1 MADKDKPNITAPSES
16 VEIRTS
22 QDANRP
28 TENPV
33 LFRGPGDTVDRSAL
47 AQAAKH
53 ALGTDRSLLERAA
66 AGIFQSI
73 ASPPKPAGDGVG
85 DGRAVEDQKARMQPP
100 PTPDRQPSPAPDNK
114 SHDYAGIGLFELLGL
129 MFGLPAADALYHGK
143 PIDSRMLGFIAAG
156 CFFAGL
162 GTAWPTV
169 RKKFPQ
175 QVLVLSLS
183 RIASDARYWLAII
196 LVGFLYA
203 ASPEIYHR
211 AVAPTPPSFALCT
224 DGPCAP
230 VHLKP
235 GPQYVKEIGLGPG
248 AGAEPLFLQAT
259 SIVTADRLRVV
270 VDYSEY
276 RNGWMPKTRAFIGE
290 IKEPVKGKTERLQL
304 IYSAVKANGGTN
316 NLWWGD
322 PSQNHPVAASTFNG
336 SPIPAILVRGRVA
349 IIGSNGEQ
357 HYYFILVR
365 GAENIGT
372 QVGIIPEHD
381 SGDWIESW
389 EAD

>member
-1 MADKDKPNITAPSES
+1 MLGGSAGFG
-16 VEIRTS
+16 S
-22 QDANRP
+22 Q
-28 TENPV
+28 
-33 LFRGPGDTVDRSAL
+33 SAL
-47 AQAAKH
+47 EAA
-53 ALGTDRSLLERAA
+53 ADMRESIQRAA
-66 AGIFQSI
+66 RAF
-73 ASPPKPAGDGVG
+73 DGQDFVR
-85 DGRAVEDQKARMQPP
+85 DNPP
-100 PTPDRQPSPAPDNK
+100 PR
-114 SHDYAGIGLFELLGL
+114 SHPERKNNATGTAHSGIDGAVLAVSELLFL
-129 MFGLPAADALYHGK
+129 LFGLPFGDALYHGK
-143 PIDSRMLGFIAAG
+143 ITALHWIYLAIAVTCAIG
-156 CFFAGL
+156 GPM
-162 GTAWPTV
+162 WPAM
-169 RKKFPQ
+169 RN
-175 QVLVLSLS
+175 
-183 RIASDARYWLAII
+183 RWASPRVAASVANAARDARVWVGLLLAF
-196 LVGFLYA
+196 FLYGV
-203 ASPEIYHR
+203 SPDIYRR
-211 AVAPTPPSFALCT
+211 ATAPVALAPSPPSALCS

-248 AGAEPLFLQAT
+248 AGPEPLFLQAT
-259 SIVTADRLRVV
+259 AAVTAERLRVF

-276 RNGWMPKTRAFIGE
+276 RSGWMSRTRAFIGE

-322 PSQNHPVAASTFNG
+322 PSQNHAVSSSTFNG
-336 SPIPAILVRGRVA
+336 SPLPAIIVRGRVA

-357 HYYFILVR
+357 HYYFILLR

>member
-1 MADKDKPNITAPSES
+1 M
-16 VEIRTS
+16 
-22 QDANRP
+22 
-28 TENPV
+28 
-33 LFRGPGDTVDRSAL
+33 
-47 AQAAKH
+47 
-53 ALGTDRSLLERAA
+53 
-66 AGIFQSI
+66 
-73 ASPPKPAGDGVG
+73 
-85 DGRAVEDQKARMQPP
+85 
-100 PTPDRQPSPAPDNK
+100 PDNK

-175 QVLVLSLS
+175 QALVLSVS
-183 RIASDARYWLAII
+183 RIATDARYWLAII

-211 AVAPTPPSFALCT
+211 AVAPTPPPFALCT

-235 GPQYVKEIGLGPG
+235 GGPQYVKEIGLGPG
-248 AGAEPLFLQAT
+248 AGPEPLYLQAT
-259 SIVTADRLRVV
+259 STVTADRLRVV

-276 RNGWMPKTRAFIGE
+276 RNGWVPKTRAFIGE
-290 IKEPVKGKTERLQL
+290 IKEPVKGKAERLQL

-322 PSQNHPVAASTFNG
+322 PSQNHALSASTFNG
-336 SPIPAILVRGRVA
+336 SPIPAIIVRCRIA

-357 HYYFILVR
+357 HYYFILGPVL
-365 GAENIGT
+365 N
-372 QVGIIPEHD
+372 
-381 SGDWIESW
+381 
-389 EAD
+389 